1 MAKRKRHERLIH
13 ASDYDGAWKE
23 FGSKHFRAIIAVY
36 FPSISASIDW
46 EYPPQWMDRE
56 LSRILPRRRQRPRS
70 VDLLAK
76 VRLLSG
82 EEQWILLHLE
92 VQSEREADF
101 EFRIFRYN
109 SGLVWAFEQRVVTL
123 VVLADLDEQWHP
135 NQYTFRIGNFESRLQ
150 FSTCK
155 LIDKLASEWENDH
168 SLPVQVARAQI
179 EALRTA
185 GDPEGRYR
193 AKWQLVRNLYHL
205 AYTAD
210 EVREIFRFIDWMMSL
225 RDDLSSKF
233 EKELAEL
240 EESLTMPYITSVE
253 RIAEARGEAREET
266 RGMARLLLVLLVQK
280 CGPLP
285 ETVEQRVR
293 AMSFDSLE
301 ELGQTVFDIHSLS
314 DLQSWLDAR
323 DEST

>member
-1 MAKRKRHERLIH
+1 MAKRKQRDRSRQD
-13 ASDYDGAWKE
+13 SDYDGAWKE
-23 FGSKHFRAIIAVY
+23 FGRKHFRAIVEFY
-36 FPSISASIDW
+36 FPTMAAAIDW
-46 EYPPQWMDRE
+46 SQPPQWLDRE
-56 LSRILPRRRQRPRS
+56 LSRILPRRRRRPKS

-92 VQSEREADF
+92 VQSGREANF

-123 VVLADLDEQWHP
+123 VVLADLDENWRP
-135 NQYTFRIGNFESRLQ
+135 SQYTFRIGDFESRLQ
-150 FSTCK
+150 FPTCK
-155 LIDKLASEWENDH
+155 LIDKLAGPWQDDH

-193 AKWQLVRNLYHL
+193 AKWQLVRNLYNL
-205 AYTAD
+205 GYNAD

-225 RDDLSSKF
+225 REDLSEKF
-233 EKELAEL
+233 EQELTDL
-240 EESLTMPYITSVE
+240 EESLNMPYVTSVE
-253 RIAEARGEAREET
+253 RIAEARGRTEGVAS
-266 RGMARLLLVLLVQK
+266 VLLAQLERT
-280 CGPLP
+280 CGSLP
-285 ETVEQRVR
+285 EEFEQRVR
-293 AMSFDSLE
+293 ELSYESLK
-301 ELGQTVFDIHSLS
+301 ELGQAVFDIRSLS

-323 DEST
+323 EESAG